1 MAATIVL
8 GFSTTSFAA
17 EQHVENATEG
27 DEIVSQLSAADY
39 GTEVTFAQL
48 TEEEIAGRTL
58 LKFDSI
64 EEAEA
69 FLKQFIT
76 ESSELTLGNNI
87 SLQSYHDSMAETYD
101 ATPSTPVGWYTNTVS
116 WWGGGNTSLFSMT
129 NAEIRFYYSNGV
141 ASYIAVSNSYMTGLV
156 GASWTHKSGTATSKG
171 GTNAVISVTGD
182 WFIGVEILGFPI
194 GATFEETLTS
204 GELSV
209 Y

>member
-1 MAATIVL
+1 
-8 GFSTTSFAA
+8 
-17 EQHVENATEG
+17 
-27 DEIVSQLSAADY
+27 
-39 GTEVTFAQL
+39 
-48 TEEEIAGRTL
+48 
-58 LKFDSI
+58 
-64 EEAEA
+64 
-69 FLKQFIT
+69 
-76 ESSELTLGNNI
+76 
-87 SLQSYHDSMAETYD
+87 
-101 ATPSTPVGWYTNTVS
+101 
-116 WWGGGNTSLFSMT
+116 MT

-141 ASYIAVSNSYMTGLV
+141 ASYISVSNSYMTGLV

>member
-101 ATPSTPVGWYTNTVS
+101 ATPSTYKHSFLVGWRKYESFFNDKC
-116 WWGGGNTSLFSMT
+116 GNPFL
-129 NAEIRFYYSNGV
+129 
-141 ASYIAVSNSYMTGLV
+141 LQQ
-156 GASWTHKSGTATSKG
+156 WC
-171 GTNAVISVTGD
+171 
-182 WFIGVEILGFPI
+182 GF
-194 GATFEETLTS
+194 
-204 GELSV
+204 V
-209 Y
+209 YRCV